1 MIQRSVSA
9 SPPSQPSPGPLAS
22 SPLIGRGR
30 ELADVVRAL
39 ASGSGGVVIDA
50 PAGIGKSRLARAAVA
65 QAEGDGAAI
74 VWVQATRSA
83 ASIPLGAFAAVLGPE
98 SRADDPLEL
107 LRRSA
112 QAMRDQAGGRRLVV
126 AVDDAQLLDP
136 ASATLVAYL
145 ATTGAAVLIVTV
157 RTGEP
162 APDAIVSLYKDGG
175 LRRLELSAL
184 SADDTEQLVE
194 SLVGGP
200 VEENARRWIWNI
212 SQGNPLYARELTLG
226 VLGGT
231 LREVGGLW
239 RMPQRAP
246 LAATLIELITARLA
260 QLTDAERRALELLA
274 LGEPLELSRLIALTD
289 GNEILTALETRSMVR
304 IEATDAGP
312 VGVLAHPLFGEVIR
326 ASLGFMRGRELRLTL
341 AADLQTGGEITED
354 HSLRIARWLLDA
366 GETVPAP
373 LLLAAAHA
381 ARVSGD
387 PELAGQLA
395 QSAIDAGV
403 GLEATLVLAR
413 SHAVRNQYE
422 EAETVLAAAEGSIS
436 TPDLAVQYLEQ
447 QLAVLYWG
455 LQRVD
460 DLQAL
465 LGRAET
471 WWPAEAWAVRLAP
484 LRLRAGLLVSLEAAD
499 TQLAE
504 IADRLGSHD
513 LDPSAR
519 RQLEVVQ
526 LAGLFHSGR
535 GREAYELASRI
546 RPALPLQTPTE
557 EGIVAL
563 WLAAV
568 SDTGEGWGEA
578 ERWGREALQAA
589 VRLGDHGGAGS
600 AALILGNLSYH
611 RGRFLEARRWL
622 AEAQLHH
629 EQHDPIGVMASTAS
643 LQVGVAAALGDRPAA
658 ETALALCCQA
668 IRGEQPLPFQ
678 RPALASAQ
686 AWAALAA
693 GDSQRAQRILLDAAV
708 ELVGFPHYVA
718 RLTYEAMRAGVP
730 ARQLTSALTAVSQ
743 RCNSPLVAV
752 RAAHVSCRAGNDGGG
767 LLDAAAGFEEMG
779 VLLYASEAAA
789 HAAEVFHDAGRQ
801 DSARRASRRSRELF
815 PADQG
820 ADPPLI
826 KGIMD
831 LPELTRRE
839 SQMVT
844 LAKAG
849 LSNAEIADQLVLSTR
864 TVESHLYRAMQ
875 KLGVGDRRDL

>member
-1 MIQRSVSA
+1 MIWRSVSA
-9 SPPSQPSPGPLAS
+9 LPPSQPVPGPLAS
-22 SPLIGRGR
+22 SPLIGRVR
-30 ELADVVRAL
+30 ELADVVHAL
-39 ASGSGGVVIDA
+39 AGDSRGVVIDA

-65 QAEGDGAAI
+65 QAEDDGAAI

-107 LRRSA
+107 LRRGA
-112 QAMRDQAGGRRLVV
+112 QAVRDQAGGRRLVV

-145 ATTGAAVLIVTV
+145 ATTETAVLIVTV

-162 APDAIVSLYKDGG
+162 APDAVVSLYKDGG
-175 LRRLELSAL
+175 LHRLELSAL
-184 SADDTEQLVE
+184 SAGETEQLVE

-226 VLGGT
+226 ALGGT

-239 RMPQRAP
+239 RMPQPAP
-246 LAATLIELITARLA
+246 LAATLIELITTRLARL
-260 QLTDAERRALELLA
+260 TGAERRALELLA

-289 GNEILTALETRSMVR
+289 EDETLTALEAQIMIR
-304 IEATDAGP
+304 IERTDAGP
-312 VGVLAHPLFGEVIR
+312 VAMLAHPLFGEVIR
-326 ASLGFMRGRELRLTL
+326 DSLGFMRGRELRLIL
-341 AADLQTGGEITED
+341 AADLQTGGKTTED

-366 GETVPAP
+366 GETVPAA
-373 LLLAAAHA
+373 LLLTAAHA

-395 QSAIDAGV
+395 QSAIDVGV

-422 EAETVLAAAEGSIS
+422 QAAAVLAGAEGSID
-436 TPDLAVQYLEQ
+436 TPDLAVEYLEQ

-460 DLQAL
+460 DLHAL
-465 LGRAET
+465 LERAES
-471 WWPAEAWAVRLAP
+471 WWPDEAWAVRLAP

-499 TQLAE
+499 EQLTE
-504 IADRLGSHD
+504 IADRLGSDD

-519 RQLEVVQ
+519 RRLEVVQ

-535 GREAYELASRI
+535 GREAYELAARL

-568 SDTGEGWGEA
+568 SDTGEGWDET
-578 ERWGREALQAA
+578 ERWGREALRAA

-611 RGRFLEARRWL
+611 KGRFLEARRWL

-629 EQHDPIGVMASTAS
+629 ELHDPIGVLANTAS
-643 LQVGVAAALGDRPAA
+643 LQAGVAAALGDVPAA
-658 ETALALCCQA
+658 ETALALCQQA

-678 RPALASAQ
+678 RPALACAH

-708 ELVGFPHYVA
+708 ELTGFPHYVA

-730 ARQLTSALTAVSQ
+730 ARRLAAPLTAVSQ
-743 RCNSPLVAV
+743 QCDSRLVAV
-752 RAAHVSCRAGNDGGG
+752 RAAHATCRAGSNGLG
-767 LLDAAAGFEEMG
+767 LLDAASNFEEMG

-789 HAAEVFHDAGRQ
+789 HAAEAFHDAGRQ
-801 DSARRASRRSRELF
+801 DSARRASRRSRALF
-815 PADQG
+815 PSDQG

-826 KGIMD
+826 KGTTD

-839 SQMVT
+839 SQLVT